1 MDLKSSCVG
10 ELAEFFELLRSKGLT
25 VGVPEAVDAIKLIE
39 LGILKDRNA
48 AEAALR
54 CLMAK
59 SEREQEIFSGCF
71 EEFFTAD
78 DMRASHRQAE
88 LERRAEREEILDG
101 LRYNGRPVELEGELT
116 EVYAT
121 MDGER
126 RERLNKYLGLSS
138 DGARSSMF
146 GYEFV
151 RRILEQHLRM

>member
-59 SEREQEIFSGCF
+59 S
-71 EEFFTAD
+71 
-78 DMRASHRQAE
+78 
-88 LERRAEREEILDG
+88 
-101 LRYNGRPVELEGELT
+101 
-116 EVYAT
+116 
-121 MDGER
+121 
-126 RERLNKYLGLSS
+126 
-138 DGARSSMF
+138 
-146 GYEFV
+146 
-151 RRILEQHLRM
+151 